1 MAANPLWAV
10 LLATTISTLGTDDG
24 VDAGVVVFG
33 VFVLD
38 PGAVGEVVV
47 VLGGIGLVDGAVLA
61 DVDVPVVDVPVV
73 DVPVVKVVV
82 SAAALDAV
90 DPVFEAP
97 FERECRVPTMRPTAK
112 ARTTRTTVVTGNR
125 ARRRRGVGG
134 RACAMVWLVLP
145 IYFGA
150 MRAGPTMATMLM
162 ISLFRHQR
170 TRRTSDVDSQ
180 PTRGALTLTS
190 GPQSAQSLD
199 QHGVSGEGRRVVD
212 Q

>member
-1 MAANPLWAV
+1 MTVQPALSKRERAVAANPLRAV
-10 LLATTISTLGTDDG
+10 LLATTIPTLGTDDG

-33 VFVLD
+33 VFGLD

-47 VLGGIGLVDGAVLA
+47 VLGGTGLVDGAVLA
-61 DVDVPVVDVPVV
+61 DVDVPVV

-90 DPVFEAP
+90 DPVCEAP
-97 FERECRVPTMRPTAK
+97 FERECRAPTMRPTAK

-170 TRRTSDVDSQ
+170 PDEPQTSIPSRRAE
-180 PTRGALTLTS
+180 R
-190 GPQSAQSLD
+190 
-199 QHGVSGEGRRVVD
+199 
-212 Q
+212 